1 MLGLSGAIGVAV
13 GAASLMAP
21 VWFHGTSGIH
31 LDPQV
36 ELLNERGAP
45 EGRSWPL
52 GPSFLREHSWQ
63 SLTRTSAI
71 VATVVYVSYGLSR
84 ALAMGMDGR
93 PSGTLILVMVLE
105 LGIGALTAFA
115 MSKVPAER
123 QTLEARRARRP
134 GFLRFSQSRF

>member
-36 ELLNERGAP
+36 ELLNEMRATGGSLVAIGALILS
-45 EGRSWPL
+45 GA
-52 GPSFLREHSWQ
+52 FWQ

-84 ALAMGMDGR
+84 ALAIGMDGR

-115 MSKVPAER
+115 MSKVPPSVR
-123 QTLEARRARRP
+123 QTLEAR
-134 GFLRFSQSRF
+134 